1 MDLTVIGFNLSLF
14 CIDVLKSLKTQRGI
28 SVQTDSEYTVCRQ
41 SNVLLM
47 TMVYY
52 YYYYYYSCFCCCC
65 FFLGFFFLVDAYY
78 FSHRLLFFF
87 FHRAFSTF
95 LTETIKCDNIYTTFG
110 NTH

>member
-65 FFLGFFFLVDAYY
+65 FFWGFFF
-78 FSHRLLFFF
+78 
-87 FHRAFSTF
+87 
-95 LTETIKCDNIYTTFG
+95 FG
-110 NTH
+110 